1 MFKNTFTFEGRIRR
15 TEYGIS
21 LLIFAIGRVIISFFI
36 VLGMADSS
44 GRPPEFADAFITL
57 LSIPL
62 FIFFLAQG
70 SKRAH
75 DVSMSGW
82 WQIVPL
88 VPLYLLFKEGDSG
101 SNQYGE
107 NPKAEENN
115 F

>member
-36 VLGMADSS
+36 VIGMADSS
-44 GRPPEFADAFITL
+44 GRAPEFANAFITL

-75 DVSMSGW
+75 DVGISGW

-88 VPLYLLFKEGDSG
+88 VPLYLLFKEGDFG
-101 SNQYGE
+101 SNRFGE
-107 NPKAEENN
+107 DPKAHENN